1 MYTNKRLESP
11 STITQFVYIWS
22 SISSYWE
29 GGYIQSVLSKLDA
42 VLQLFVSELSA
53 DLLLFA
59 FSSIH

>member
-1 MYTNKRLESP
+1 MYTTKRLELP
-11 STITQFVYIWS
+11 STNTQFVYIWS
-22 SISSYWE
+22 NVSSYWE
-29 GGYIQSVLSKLDA
+29 GWYIQPVLSKLDA